1 MKIKKPARIESLEE
15 LMQSITDFAQA
26 ADFPGERIQEVALA
40 MEEALTNIFN
50 YAYEDSSNGEVEIE
64 CRMDGDATL
73 LIDIRDTGV
82 PFDILDVPDPDIHSG
97 ISERKIGGLGVLL
110 IKKMIDEV
118 KYRREGKC
126 NILTFVVHKNRST

>member
-1 MKIKKPARIESLEE
+1 
-15 LMQSITDFAQA
+15 MQSITDFAQA